1 MVYHYISCF
10 LQVRK
15 ARKDEVQ
22 EGPPTK
28 RVKSVPKGKAKGKAK
43 AKGKPAPTADDE
55 HHPQDPK
62 EMNHPQEPAAEND
75 APAAGDDMHHPNH
88 ESPTGGSS

>member
-1 MVYHYISCF
+1 MFS
-10 LQVRK
+10 
-15 ARKDEVQ
+15 ARFAKP
-22 EGPPTK
+22 GRMKCK
-28 RVKSVPKGKAKGKAK
+28 RAPLPSESKSVPKGKAKGKAK